1 MCNIIQKPYTV
12 TLSPYLNIVDLPFNP
27 VTIALLLNPLGEVDV
42 VICPFVKLVKINW
55 WNRAHILG
63 PKLQCLQWFLMEA
76 QDVLS
81 PYDITQFKMATV

>member
-1 MCNIIQKPYTV
+1 M
-12 TLSPYLNIVDLPFNP
+12 DLPFNP

-63 PKLQCLQWFLMEA
+63 PKLQCLQWFIMEA
-76 QDVLS
+76 QDVL
-81 PYDITQFKMATV
+81 PPFDVTQSKMAPEGIRSIAPGEQVVALHAIRV